1 MINSGEKTETAALVE
16 NVKAINS
23 VGNKAGVYVHFPY
36 CKRKCAYCSFVST
49 PDLSSQNAYIYRLK
63 TEIAQRSDNLA
74 VDTIYFGGGTPS
86 ITPRGGFTE
95 IAAGLRKSF
104 DLSDLTEFTAE
115 ANPESV
121 TPEFLT
127 ESREVGVTRLSM
139 GLQSAS
145 DEILKTIGR
154 LHTVSDFM
162 NAVSLA
168 KKFGIENV
176 SGDLIV
182 GLPGQ
187 DETDVIKAVELF
199 DKLGLTHVSAYALT
213 VEEGT
218 PLYRSGYKTDDD
230 READLYDAAVGNLRK
245 YGYYRY
251 EVSNFARDGKIAW
264 HNVKYWTGADYY
276 GFGAAAHSL
285 VKGRRIANTSDIA
298 AYIADTAKPAIQSL
312 TDEDK
317 RTELVMLRL
326 RTVAGLDLAEYK
338 RLTKCDLAEEK
349 SKEIE
354 RLVKYGA
361 ITVDNGKIT
370 LTDKGF
376 YVMNSVIEELL

>member
-1 MINSGEKTETAALVE
+1 M
-16 NVKAINS
+16 
-23 VGNKAGVYVHFPY
+23 
-36 CKRKCAYCSFVST
+36 
-49 PDLSSQNAYIYRLK
+49 
-63 TEIAQRSDNLA
+63 A

-127 ESREVGVTRLSM
+127 EARDVGVTRLSM

-230 READLYDAAVGNLRK
+230 READLYDA
-245 YGYYRY
+245 
-251 EVSNFARDGKIAW
+251 
-264 HNVKYWTGADYY
+264 
-276 GFGAAAHSL
+276 
-285 VKGRRIANTSDIA
+285 
-298 AYIADTAKPAIQSL
+298 
-312 TDEDK
+312 
-317 RTELVMLRL
+317 
-326 RTVAGLDLAEYK
+326 
-338 RLTKCDLAEEK
+338 
-349 SKEIE
+349 
-354 RLVKYGA
+354 
-361 ITVDNGKIT
+361 
-370 LTDKGF
+370 
-376 YVMNSVIEELL
+376 

>member
-1 MINSGEKTETAALVE
+1 LINNGEKTENAALDE
-16 NVKAINS
+16 NVKTINS

-49 PDLSSQNAYIYRLK
+49 PDLSSQKEYIYRLK
-63 TEIAQRSDNLA
+63 TEIAQRSDNSA

-95 IAAGLRKSF
+95 IVASLRKSF
-104 DLSDLTEFTAE
+104 DLSGLTEFTAE

-127 ESREVGVTRLSM
+127 ECREVGVNRLSI

-145 DEILKTIGR
+145 DEILKAIGR
-154 LHTVSDFM
+154 LHTVSDFT
-162 NAVSLA
+162 NAVALA
-168 KKFGIENV
+168 KNYGIENV

-199 DKLGLTHVSAYALT
+199 DKSGLTHVSAYALT

-218 PLYRSGYKTDDD
+218 LLYRSGHKTDDD
-230 READLYDAAVGNLRK
+230 READLYDAAVENLSK
-245 YGYYRY
+245 YGYCRY
-251 EVSNFARDGKIAW
+251 EVSNFARDGKIAR

-285 VKGRRIANTSDIA
+285 VKGKRIANPSDIA
-298 AYIADTAKPAIQSL
+298 AYIAGAAKPEIQSL

-338 RLTKCDLAEEK
+338 RLTKCDLAKEK
-349 SKEIE
+349 SKEIA

-361 ITVDNGKIT
+361 ITADNGKIT